1 MRTNCIIELLK
12 LKIFKL
18 NTLVQKET
26 SDHVE
31 EKPPPS
37 NNFVVGVYKGGH
49 SEIAY
54 PLVLAIAALI
64 LYKLAGGLVKG
75 R

>member
-1 MRTNCIIELLK
+1 MRTYYIVELLK

-26 SDHVE
+26 SDYVE

-37 NNFVVGVYKGGH
+37 NTGSLQEV
-49 SEIAY
+49 
-54 PLVLAIAALI
+54 
-64 LYKLAGGLVKG
+64 
-75 R
+75 